1 MLIGVGVDIVAVKR
15 IAGVLRRS
23 SERFLNKIYTSE
35 EQLRFLELRTER
47 NKEKSVF
54 FLSSRWALKEAVF
67 KALSPSTLTWRD
79 IATTSNE
86 GKPTL
91 LVSDKLKNIYKERGI
106 TNCFISLSHDLEY
119 SVAFVIFE
127 S

>member
-1 MLIGVGVDIVAVKR
+1 MYF
-15 IAGVLRRS
+15 S
-23 SERFLNKIYTSE
+23 SFLNKIYTSE

-54 FLSSRWALKEAVF
+54 FLSSRYTNYLYYLVKSFCYEHVYNARGKCFLCTSDIYYLYYGRWALKEAVF

-86 GKPTL
+86 G
-91 LVSDKLKNIYKERGI
+91 I
-106 TNCFISLSHDLEY
+106 
-119 SVAFVIFE
+119 FVRPA
-127 S
+127 